1 MSLVRAVR
9 AVLDER
15 KTRYIL
21 IGAHAAAFYGVIRS
35 TKDIDLFTI
44 DRSVLREDI
53 WSGVGARTTVL
64 SGDALDPLAGTVRFV
79 SGIEQV
85 DLVVGKWK
93 FERAII
99 ERANSRQFG
108 DGMILVPRAA
118 DVVLLKVA
126 AGGPQDLWDVH
137 ELMNHVDRQAVVEE
151 VDASI
156 DQLPADVR
164 SLWARVRSELT

>member
-1 MSLVRAVR
+1 MSLVRSVR

-15 KTRYIL
+15 QARYIL

-44 DRSVLREDI
+44 DRSVLREEI
-53 WSGVGARTTVL
+53 WSGVDARTTVL
-64 SGDALDPLAGTVRFV
+64 SGDALDPLAGTVRFIN
-79 SGIEQV
+79 GIEQV

-93 FERAII
+93 FERAIV
-99 ERANSRQFG
+99 ERAESRPFD

-137 ELMNHVDRQAVVEE
+137 ELMNHVDRQAVIDE
-151 VDASI
+151 VDSRI
-156 DQLPADVR
+156 EQLPADGR
-164 SLWARVRSELT
+164 ALWTRVRSELT